1 MSGKQERHGP
11 DGPLN
16 DLTGKAIVND
26 GPNKRENRDE
36 PEAEPT
42 VEPDTEPTDEQ
53 SAEPDIEQS
62 DETAGPEAAGPE
74 PDAETPDAASISDAI
89 LKSMPAA
96 DSAPDSDAT
105 PKSDPGTD
113 SDLDD
118 FGTDELALRRMLRG
132 AVEELEPSRNA
143 LDHLRK
149 AVPARRARRRQAV
162 VGMAAAALFVGM
174 AVPAFV
180 HVANT
185 ADSSDARPSIAGHGQ
200 DTHGGTGWQKGNEG
214 GKKEAEKPSDKS
226 TSKSDKEKKEDKKK
240 NPRKGSSGTGTGAGT
255 GTGGGDA
262 GEAPGSVSAS
272 VPTCGASQLATFAAY
287 VNAPDAEG
295 KVYGKFQIS
304 NASQMACTIAGSG
317 SVGVQAMGAA
327 DPARVNVVDHTSGD
341 AAYGL
346 PDPSL
351 ETTGLLLEPGMRYE
365 VQFAWVPTETCPTTG
380 TPPDPTPTQD
390 PGPGPTGGGTG
401 SGDGGSGAAT
411 GGGGD
416 AEQTGTEPQLGSED
430 GGTADGSVVV
440 SHTPAAGGPT
450 PVATITNACAGT
462 VYRTG
467 VLAAS

>member
-26 GPNKRENRDE
+26 GPNKRENHDE
-36 PEAEPT
+36 PEAEPA
-42 VEPDTEPTDEQ
+42 VEPDTEPADEQ
-53 SAEPDIEQS
+53 SAEPDTERSDAPADEHGAEPDTERS
-62 DETAGPEAAGPE
+62 DEAVGPEAAG
-74 PDAETPDAASISDAI
+74 
-89 LKSMPAA
+89 
-96 DSAPDSDAT
+96 SAPDSAT
-105 PKSDPGTD
+105 SEAPPKPDPGID
-113 SDLDD
+113 ADLDD

-132 AVEELEPSRNA
+132 AVEELEPSHNA

-214 GKKEAEKPSDKS
+214 GKKEAREPSDKS
-226 TSKSDKEKKEDKKK
+226 TSKSDEEKKKDKKK

-272 VPTCGASQLATFAAY
+272 VPTCGASQLATGAAY
-287 VNAPDAEG
+287 ANAPDAEG

-327 DPARVNVVDHTSGD
+327 DPARINVVDHTSGD

-351 ETTGLLLEPGMRYE
+351 ETTGLLLEPGMMYE

-380 TPPDPTPTQD
+380 TPPDPTPTPD
-390 PGPGPTGGGTG
+390 PGPGPSGGGTG
-401 SGDGGSGAAT
+401 SGDGSSGAGT

-416 AEQTGTEPQLGSED
+416 TEQTGTEPQLGSED

-450 PVATITNACAGT
+450 PVATIPNACAGT

-467 VLAAS
+467 VLSAS